1 MNKINLKLIR
11 INPLTLPVF
20 IAKEKGIFK
29 KNGIDIN
36 LRVDENFV
44 FDGNQ
49 PFIDGEVDAMM
60 GDITFFFYILEK
72 GKDAVVTSNLTR
84 TIQLVGKNYPK
95 DLKKLKIGANRT
107 GLLRI
112 YLEND
117 LKELLPDA
125 EIVWINNSYERL
137 EALDKGK
144 IHALVAIEPFISD
157 VVEKGGEVIWSSK
170 NSDKNMVMW
179 AFDKEFYMNNKDVV
193 EAFHNSLEESQNLFN
208 SLKEDEKVKIAIEC
222 GKYDT
227 NLAER
232 MRNFEFEKQDNFSNE
247 DFELCQEWMIRE
259 NEIKNKYDSKLCLGD
274 IF

>member
-1 MNKINLKLIR
+1 MKQINLKLIR
-11 INPLTLPVF
+11 VNPLTLPVF

-95 DLKKLKIGANRT
+95 DLKNLKIGANRS

-137 EALDKGK
+137 EALDKGE

-179 AFDKEFYMNNKDVV
+179 AFDKEFYMNNKDAVK
-193 EAFHNSLEESQNLFN
+193 AFHQSLEEAQNLFN
-208 SLKEDEKVKIAIEC
+208 SLTEDEKVKMAIEC
-222 GKYDT
+222 GEYNQ

-232 MRNFEFEKQDNFSNE
+232 MRNFEFENQDNFSKK
-247 DFELCQEWMIRE
+247 DFELCQEWMLRE
-259 NEIKNKYDSKLCLGD
+259 NEIKNKYDSELCLGD

>member
-1 MNKINLKLIR
+1 MKQINLKLIR
-11 INPLTLPVF
+11 VNPLTLPVF

-49 PFIDGEVDAMM
+49 PFIDGEVDVMM

-95 DLKKLKIGANRT
+95 GLKNLKIGANRT

-137 EALDKGK
+137 EALDKGE

-179 AFDKEFYMNNKDVV
+179 AFDKKLYMNNKDVV
-193 EAFHNSLEESQNLFN
+193 KSFHQSLEEAQNLFN
-208 SLKEDEKVKIAIEC
+208 SLTEDEKVKMAIEC
-222 GKYDT
+222 GGYNS

-232 MRNFEFEKQDNFSNE
+232 MRNFEFEKQDNFSKT

-259 NEIKNKYDSKLCLGD
+259 KEIKNKYDSKLCLGD